1 MNLSFLLSSNANCS
15 KRIINWNE
23 NTALAPLGEFTIL
36 FLQHPSPS
44 LHLLQAPCKLLQHFC
59 CRGTF
64 PTACP
69 PLEKSMALRAFYWMA
84 MSKSRSEEKSGKE
97 ANGGV
102 GGDGTVGLIHSK
114 GKDHGC
120 SVAPSSLAQ
129 LIFLPLPLSF
139 PIPTSVLPG

>member
-23 NTALAPLGEFTIL
+23 NTALAPLGEFKIL
-36 FLQHPSPS
+36 FLQQPSRSP
-44 LHLLQAPCKLLQHFC
+44 HLLQAPCKLLQHSS
-59 CRGTF
+59 CRG
-64 PTACP
+64 PLPAACP
-69 PLEKSMALRAFYWMA
+69 ALEEAVALRAPFWVVT
-84 MSKSRSEEKSGKE
+84 SKSRSEEKSGRE

-120 SVAPSSLAQ
+120 SVAPSPLAQ
-129 LIFLPLPLSF
+129 LVFLPPPLPF
-139 PIPTSVLPG
+139 PAPTSVFPG